1 MFIFQNKAWWT
12 TVNKETQARVYGVAT
27 KVDRGNIKVDKAYI
41 MVDRA
46 DIMLDRADIM
56 VEVEN
61 I

>member
-12 TVNKETQARVYGVAT
+12 TVNKEIQARVYGVAT
-27 KVDRGNIKVDKAYI
+27 KVDRGNIKVDKADI
-41 MVDRA
+41 MV
-46 DIMLDRADIM
+46 DRADIM